1 MGMVAP
7 AERPL
12 GGKMRGLTL
21 LTIGAALAIGAT
33 TAARGGDAT
42 VSAGEAWRPPSTL
55 APDPFVAQLRI
66 PCDATRCTEPMAG
79 DAAEERPHTV
89 PEAALSGSLEDKV
102 RAIGAEARASLEAP
116 RDRAAARSRP
126 WQLVNLADAQ
136 IDAGDAAGARETI
149 AEILTLTMRQR
160 RSAAEDEERRIVELW
175 IRAGDAAAARRLA
188 ESLHNPLARV
198 AALGELGEGL
208 ARSGDLAGARAALEL
223 VERASES
230 PTGAARRVVAGFDGS
245 PHDLAIRKIGD
256 ALADDGDA
264 QGALHAATLLPQGLA
279 RAGLLADIAGKQC
292 TGGDNAASR
301 TIALADAAAH
311 AVEEAERAQ
320 AAVLLA
326 YALATCNDAQAAV
339 AAARDLARDK
349 SGSVLARVAHD
360 LTGHGDYAHARQVDE
375 ANAEALVDVEDRVAL
390 AERQIARGDIE
401 LAKPSLAKALAMT
414 LDAVGAKKEAGSPPY
429 EVLEAERPLSEIV
442 FAEIKA
448 GVFAAALASLQ
459 GFERDNRPQYA
470 VNIIEEMAKRGDE
483 RALARMLPAML
494 EVIGKADSSG
504 TAGDHLTRAAKLLA
518 HAGYVAEARKPL
530 AMAQE
535 LARRGVDASYAKQIL
550 RQIAQAQAAMGD
562 MDGARATVDALDL
575 HGGQRAFL
583 LVDLALEK
591 GDMALAL
598 QHAAETEGIM
608 RDQALSQIA
617 WKQVKAGDVAGAMT
631 TAWQIHDLGQRSEA
645 LLALL
650 KAVGRV

>member
-1 MGMVAP
+1 MSMVAP
-7 AERPL
+7 AERL
-12 GGKMRGLTL
+12 LEGKMRGLTL

-33 TAARGGDAT
+33 TAAHGGDAPL
-42 VSAGEAWRPPSTL
+42 SAGEAWRAPSTIV
-55 APDPFVAQLRI
+55 PDGVVAQLRI
-66 PCDATRCTEPMAG
+66 PCDATRCAEPMAG
-79 DAAEERPHTV
+79 DAADERPYAV
-89 PEAALSGSLEDKV
+89 PEAAVSGSLEDKV

-149 AEILTLTMRQR
+149 AEILTLRQR
-160 RSAAEDEERRIVELW
+160 RSAAEDEERRMVELW
-175 IRAGDAAAARRLA
+175 IRAGDPGAARRLA

-208 ARSGDLAGARAALEL
+208 ARSGDLAGARATLEL

-256 ALADDGDA
+256 ALADGGDA

-292 TGGDNAASR
+292 TGRDNAAPH
-301 TIALADAAAH
+301 TIALANSAAH
-311 AVEEAERAQ
+311 AIEQAERPQ
-320 AAVLLA
+320 AAVLLG

-339 AAARDLARDK
+339 AAARDLAGDK

-429 EVLEAERPLSEIV
+429 EVLEAERPLSGIV

-448 GVFAAALASLQ
+448 GVFADALASLQ

-470 VNIIEEMAKRGDE
+470 VDIIEEMAKRGDE

-494 EVIGKADSSG
+494 DVIGKADSSG

-550 RQIAQAQAAMGD
+550 RQIARAQAAMGD

-575 HGGQRAFL
+575 HGGQHAFL

-598 QHAAETEGIM
+598 QHAAETVGIM

-617 WKQVKAGDVAGAMT
+617 WKQVEAGDVAGAMT

-650 KAVGRV
+650 KAVGRA